1 MIYSPLKTGNLDLFL
16 KVRNVLYLN
25 FQSFLSI
32 DCGKTAQMILTEF
45 PDILTSVI
53 RQLEVSVLLNL
64 QLWPQ
69 AAQAPAVR

>member
-1 MIYSPLKTGNLDLFL
+1 
-16 KVRNVLYLN
+16 
-25 FQSFLSI
+25 
-32 DCGKTAQMILTEF
+32 MILTEF

>member
-1 MIYSPLKTGNLDLFL
+1 MIYSPLKTGNLDLFI

-53 RQLEVSVLLNL
+53 RQLEVSVLNF